1 MKKYRLFLHDYTMWN
16 LNEEISLLL
25 IQLKHGNIHMDVS
38 IMVPFFGRLNYGT
51 LFFCQ
56 NSIMVP
62 FPQVYGTS
70 YTIYEEAQYKPTF
83 NATFTI
89 LNLWFCNE
97 SSKFLFCSI
106 LSE

>member
-1 MKKYRLFLHDYTMWN
+1 
-16 LNEEISLLL
+16 
-25 IQLKHGNIHMDVS
+25 
-38 IMVPFFGRLNYGT
+38 
-51 LFFCQ
+51 
-56 NSIMVP
+56 MVP